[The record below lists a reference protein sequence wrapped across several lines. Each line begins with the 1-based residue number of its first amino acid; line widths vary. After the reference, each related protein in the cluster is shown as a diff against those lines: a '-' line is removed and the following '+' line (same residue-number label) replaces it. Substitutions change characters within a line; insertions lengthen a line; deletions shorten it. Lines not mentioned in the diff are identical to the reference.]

1 MLDRETGRQVV
12 AQRLHAIALGGV
24 MTGGEKAD
32 AVLPRAVDGRFG
44 DLSSQVGIDTGG
56 DGLLNVALCR
66 ASTPGQTADRPCGLD
81 QQRFALQHQSHPAG
95 EIQRFHGLGQAADQ
109 SHRARI
115 ARFQRALH
123 LHAQTPGQLHV
134 VTDLGVHIQRQMICQ
149 QTHLMGEKRLQAALL
164 AADHAGIL
172 ALPEIPMV
180 NQHQIGPGLDRRIQQ
195 RLAGSHA
202 TDDPPDFCT
211 SFDLE
216 AVRTIIWH
224 PRDSQVSACFL
235 DQDRQ
240 GNRH

>member
-1 MLDRETGRQVV
+1 MLDRETGGKVV

-24 MTGGEKAD
+24 MASSEKAD
-32 AVLPRAVDGRFG
+32 AVLPRAVDGRLG
-44 DLSSQVGIDTGG
+44 DLSGQVGIDTRG
-56 DGLLNVALCR
+56 DSLLDVALCR
-66 ASTPGQTADRPCGLD
+66 ASTPGQAADRPCGLD

-95 EIQRFHGLGQAADQ
+95 EIQRFHGLGQAANQ

-123 LHAQTPGQLHV
+123 LYAQTPGQLHV
-134 VTDLGVHIQRQMICQ
+134 VTHLGMYIQRQMIGQ
-149 QTHLMGEKRLQAALL
+149 QAHFMGEQRLQTALL

-180 NQHQIGPGLDRRIQQ
+180 YQHQIGPGLDRRIQQ

-202 TDDPPDFCT
+202 TDDTPDFGT
-211 SFDLE
+211 PFDLK